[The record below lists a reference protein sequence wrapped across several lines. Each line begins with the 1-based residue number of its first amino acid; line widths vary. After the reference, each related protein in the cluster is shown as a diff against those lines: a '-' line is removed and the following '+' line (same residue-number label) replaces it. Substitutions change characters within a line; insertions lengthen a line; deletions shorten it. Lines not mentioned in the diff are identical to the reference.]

1 MARAMARRGWRGASA
16 AAAVAMIGIGASAM
30 PAMAETEF
38 VGGGFLVVKYN
49 SCAEYGWTG
58 THQVLA
64 RMAPQGAPGNPAN
77 ETQIAL
83 LLATGTIAFR
93 YDSVRSYRYTQTIDQ
108 ATYVWNGPWT
118 PEEPTMNF
126 YYDLYG
132 DIPAANDTELD
143 NLILHFS
150 NFNEH
155 PGCQVDAYL
164 SLSRN

>member
-1 MARAMARRGWRGASA
+1 MARKTPQTRVVARTMAALSLA
-16 AAAVAMIGIGASAM
+16 AAAVCAT
-30 PAMAETEF
+30 PAGAETEL
-38 VGGGFLVVKYN
+38 VGGGFLIVKYD
-49 SCAEYGWTG
+49 SCSDYGWTG

-64 RMAPQGAPGNPAN
+64 RMAPQGAPGNPRN

-93 YDSVRSYRYTQTIDQ
+93 YDSVRSYRYTQTIDT

-118 PEEPTMNF
+118 PDAPTMNF

-132 DIPAANDTELD
+132 EIPGPSDVALD
-143 NLILHFS
+143 ELILHFN

-164 SLSRN
+164 SLRRN